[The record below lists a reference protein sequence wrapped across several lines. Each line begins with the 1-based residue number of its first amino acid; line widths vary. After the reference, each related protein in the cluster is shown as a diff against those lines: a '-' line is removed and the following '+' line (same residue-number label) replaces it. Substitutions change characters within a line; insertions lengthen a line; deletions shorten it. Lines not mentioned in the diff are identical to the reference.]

1 MDLLWSARKFDG
13 QEAKDLGLAEI
24 LAEDGESLV
33 AAKNYIKKLAMSSA
47 PKSLQVI
54 KAQVHRHNNMQLGAS
69 MKETNDWMAIS
80 LKRSDFKEGVR
91 SFIEKRPPNF
101 ERVSLA

>member
-1 MDLLWSARKFDG
+1 
-13 QEAKDLGLAEI
+13 
-24 LAEDGESLV
+24 
-33 AAKNYIKKLAMSSA
+33 
-47 PKSLQVI
+47 
-54 KAQVHRHNNMQLGAS
+54 MQLGES

-101 ERVSLA
+101 ERVSRHRRSIYSRA

>member
-1 MDLLWSARKFDG
+1 MLGARKFDG

-24 LAEDGESLV
+24 WLIRESLV
-33 AAKNYIKKLAMSSA
+33 TAKNYIKKLAMGSA

-54 KAQVHRHNNMQLGAS
+54 KAQVHRHNNMQLGES
-69 MKETNDWMAIS
+69 MKETNDWMAVS
-80 LKRSDFKEGVR
+80 LKHSDFKEGVR

-101 ERVSLA
+101 ERVSLK